1 MPTPFCMMRTR
12 SASKPRMTG
21 RDALGPKLLAATP
34 GRLFKVSP
42 RVASR
47 LRDNSRPL
55 NMETGKTM
63 ASELTPSGLPVT
75 ATLDNS
81 SCVMGSAQADAMAR
95 LMANASLL
103 GLKNGCA
110 FARLGA
116 V

>member
-1 MPTPFCMMRTR
+1 M
-12 SASKPRMTG
+12 
-21 RDALGPKLLAATP
+21 
-34 GRLFKVSP
+34 
-42 RVASR
+42 ASR